1 MNEHVATHHRERA
14 IFWKL
19 PLAFATHSFVPKIL
33 KWVRSVNN
41 LQRDSP
47 DFWTKFW
54 VEPR

>member
-1 MNEHVATHHRERA
+1 MNMLLRTTERGA
-14 IFWKL
+14 VFWKL

-41 LQRDSP
+41 LQRDSLG
-47 DFWTKFW
+47 FWTKFW